1 MQRTI
6 FYMRPNA
13 IFSSLFFVMA
23 FAAAQD
29 VAPAPKELDVA
40 ADQGWID
47 TGLDLRAG
55 DSIQVTA
62 TGTLNLGLGRS
73 AGPQGAARGFR
84 DLIKAYPVNEAGLGA
99 FIGRVGSSDTAQPFL
114 LGASKQTRVMRA
126 GRLFLSTNKT
136 SNDQLNG
143 SFHAKVEM
151 ITRGPVPSATPVDLK
166 LPQVT
171 GEMLDRFP
179 RRISDAQG
187 NAGNNTNFV
196 VVGNEQRV
204 IETFQAAGWVKVD
217 REKKDAVM
225 HTILST
231 LTKQAYVELP
241 MSELTLFGRVQ
252 DYGLAHA
259 VPIQVVAQRH
269 HLRLWKAPFQVEG
282 QELWI
287 GAATHDIGFDRDQR
301 NNGVTH
307 KIDPNVDDE
316 REFVGR
322 SLNETG
328 LVARLSYVVP
338 GQPSKEAR
346 TATGAT
352 FHSDGRMLVIH
363 LLPSV
368 AEPAGN
374 PDVKFANLFCTVQEK
389 ENPDTGTW
397 PGCEQFLETAP
408 QGRVEL
414 APMANK
420 YRVLIVPG
428 FFSACASSIAPAF
441 GDGQEHLKTQ
451 HSLTVETWVP
461 PNDSSEAN
469 GAAIAK
475 YLAEHMATDQRK
487 YIVIG
492 YSKGAP
498 DLQAALALYPDAKNA
513 VAAFVAV
520 AGAVGG
526 SAVADLLPA
535 QAEGW
540 INRFKLGQC
549 TGDVATA
556 FKSLK
561 RQERR
566 AFLTAHPTL
575 PVPTYSLPAVSDKLH
590 TSKGL
595 LESWQLMSFL
605 AQRQDSQ
612 LAYEDAIL
620 PGSVVLGTARAD
632 HLAVVMPFDKAT
644 EAAVRAMADQGHYPR
659 AALLEAIVRFV
670 TDDLAGR

>member
-1 MQRTI
+1 
-6 FYMRPNA
+6 MRHCLIEVGVA
-13 IFSSLFFVMA
+13 LLCAVA
-23 FAAAQD
+23 FAQD
-29 VAPAPKELDVA
+29 SPPPPKELDIA
-40 ADQGWID
+40 ASQDWID
-47 TGLDLRAG
+47 TGVDLRAG
-55 DSIQVTA
+55 DSIQVTS
-62 TGTLNLGLGRS
+62 TGTLTLGAGRS
-73 AGPQGAARGFR
+73 AGPQGAQRGFR

-99 FIGRVGSSDTAQPFL
+99 VIGRIGSSDTAQPFL
-114 LGASKQTRVMRA
+114 LGPSKQTQVPRA
-126 GRLFLSTNKT
+126 GRLFLGINKT
-136 SNDQLNG
+136 GNDQVDG
-143 SFHAKVEM
+143 SFHAKIE
-151 ITRGPVPSATPVDLK
+151 ILSRGPAPSATPLNLK
-166 LPQVT
+166 LPEIT
-171 GEMLDRFP
+171 PAMLDRFP
-179 RRISDAQG
+179 RRVTDAQG
-187 NAGNNTNFV
+187 NAGDNTNFV
-196 VVGNEQRV
+196 VVGSEQRV
-204 IETFQAAGWVKVD
+204 IQTFEAAGWVKVD
-217 REKKDAVM
+217 REKKDAVL

-282 QELWI
+282 QELWV

-322 SLNETG
+322 SLDETG
-328 LVARLSYVVP
+328 LVAKLSYVLP

-352 FHSDGRMLVIH
+352 FHSDGRMLVVH
-363 LLPSV
+363 LMPASAAPSG
-368 AEPAGN
+368 A
-374 PDVKFANLFCTVQEK
+374 PDVKFANLFCSVQEK

-397 PGCEQFLETAP
+397 SGCDQFLETAP
-408 QGRVEL
+408 QARVDL
-414 APMANK
+414 TPIPNK

-441 GDGQEHLKTQ
+441 GEGQDHLRGQ
-451 HSLTVETWVP
+451 HALTVEMWVP

-475 YLAEHMATDQRK
+475 YLRDHMASDRRK
-487 YIVIG
+487 YIVFG

-498 DLQAALALYPDAKNA
+498 DVQTALALYPETKDA

-526 SAVADLLPA
+526 SAIADLLPA

-540 INRFKLGQC
+540 INRFKMGQC
-549 TGDVATA
+549 TGDVASA

-561 RQERR
+561 KQERQ
-566 AFLTAHPTL
+566 AFLTAHPSV
-575 PVPTYSLPAVSDKLH
+575 PVPTYSLPAVSDKPH

-620 PGSVVLGTARAD
+620 PGSMVLGTARAD
-632 HLAVVMPFDKAT
+632 HLAVAMPFEKAT
-644 EAAVRAMADQGHYPR
+644 EAPVRAMADQGHYPR
-659 AALLEAIVRFV
+659 GALLEALLRFV
-670 TDDLAGR
+670 ISDLDAR